1 MEIDYVVLGS
11 WEYVTSYQS
20 ELEKAEYNE
29 YIKDHN

>member
-11 WEYVTSYQS
+11 WEYVINYQS

-29 YIKDHN
+29 YMKDHN